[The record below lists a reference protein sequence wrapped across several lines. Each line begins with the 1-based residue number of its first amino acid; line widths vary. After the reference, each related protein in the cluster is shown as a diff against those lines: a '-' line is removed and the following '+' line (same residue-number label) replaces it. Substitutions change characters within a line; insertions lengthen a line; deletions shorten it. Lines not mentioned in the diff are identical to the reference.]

1 MTSLKR
7 QSILIILLLCT
18 FMAGYAASL
27 RISVRTSRGDKI
39 CVGDRFTVIV
49 TAENV
54 NGSVPHLNVGGATN
68 DSFVESHQVENI
80 NGNVR
85 SVTTYRM
92 MCRATTQGTY
102 TIGPITVGGVRSNI
116 FKYTIHPGNG
126 QSTSSNAGQSNAAQG
141 SSSAKPTYIGKGN
154 GNLFMRASVS
164 KTTAYEQEA
173 LAYTVK
179 LYTSYS
185 AIKFVGAT
193 ASPKF
198 DGFVVEESKQTDSQL
213 RYETYQGKVYA
224 TAVIARYII
233 FPQMTGNLKVTGNTY
248 TVSVDEREYYNDQ
261 FFGQMSVSRPLKLT
275 VSPND
280 LNVNVKALPSPKPAD
295 FSGGVGKF
303 SISSS
308 MPSTSLR
315 TGETAS
321 IVYTVSGSGNLKY
334 VTLPDLA
341 MVYPKQIEVYSPQT
355 DVKANV
361 GASSVSGTVKFD
373 YSLMPDEEGEYKIP
387 DVTLV
392 YFNPETGKYE
402 TSVAKGYTV
411 TVGKGK
417 ASAKSHRNRAK
428 FDDKL
433 LPVTGDY
440 DAANLISSWAYWL
453 VYVIAVVLLLTATV
467 VYSKYVKAN
476 ADISTVLSRKA
487 SKMARR
493 RLRKAAECMRRGDA
507 ASFYDEMLSALWG
520 YISYKM
526 KMPTSELSRDN
537 VSEVLQGAGVMQQS
551 ISVFIELIDNCEF
564 AKYSPSNEQ
573 MDSMNS
579 VYENGA
585 EVINQLEK
593 SFKDAKHNK

>member
-7 QSILIILLLCT
+7 QTILIILLLCT

-54 NGSVPHLNVGGATN
+54 NGTVPHLNIGGATN
-68 DSFVESHQVENI
+68 DSFVESQQVENI

-92 MCRATTQGTY
+92 MCRATTPGTY
-102 TIGPITVGGVRSNI
+102 TIGPINVGGVRSNI

-126 QSTSSNAGQSNAAQG
+126 QSTSSGTGQCNSAAVNNT
-141 SSSAKPTYIGKGN
+141 SKPTYIGKGN

-173 LAYTVK
+173 LVYTVK
-179 LYTSYS
+179 MYTSYS

-198 DGFVVEESKQTDSQL
+198 DGFVVEESKQTDTQL

-261 FFGQMSVSRPLKLT
+261 FFGQMAVSRPLKLT

-341 MVYPKQIEVYSPQT
+341 LVYPKQIEVYSPQT

-373 YSLMPDEEGEYKIP
+373 YSLMPDEEGEFKIP
-387 DVTLV
+387 DVVLV

-402 TSVAKGYTV
+402 KSVAKGYTV

-440 DAANLISSWAYWL
+440 DVENLISSWAYWL
-453 VYVIAVVLLLTATV
+453 VYVIAVLLLLTAAV
-467 VYSKYVKAN
+467 VYRKYVKAN
-476 ADISTVLSRKA
+476 ADISAVMSRKA

-493 RLRKAAECMRRGDA
+493 RLRKAAKCMRRGDA
-507 ASFYDEMLSALWG
+507 ASFYDEMLHALWG
-520 YISYKM
+520 YISYKL

-537 VSEVLQGAGVMQQS
+537 ISEVLLEAGIMQQS
-551 ISVFIELIDNCEF
+551 VSMLIELIDNCEF

-573 MDSMNS
+573 LSSMNS

>member
-1 MTSLKR
+1 
-7 QSILIILLLCT
+7 
-18 FMAGYAASL
+18 MAGYAASVQ
-27 RISVRTSRGDKI
+27 ISVTSRGSRI

-54 NGSVPHLNVGGATN
+54 NGTLPHINIGGATN
-68 DSFVESHQVENI
+68 DSFVQSQQVENI
-80 NGNVR
+80 NGKER
-85 SVTTYRM
+85 STTTYRM
-92 MCRATTQGTY
+92 ICRATTPGSY
-102 TIGPITVGGVRSNI
+102 TIGPINVGGVKSNI
-116 FKYTIHPGNG
+116 FKYTIHQGNG
-126 QSTSSNAGQSNAAQG
+126 QSSSGAGQGNAAPNNGSSN
-141 SSSAKPTYIGKGN
+141 PTFIGKGN
-154 GNLFMRASVS
+154 ENLFMRASVS

-173 LAYTVK
+173 LVYTVK
-179 LYTSYS
+179 LYSTYS
-185 AIKFVGAT
+185 RIKFIGAT

-198 DGFVVEESKQTDSQL
+198 DGFVVEESKQTDNQL
-213 RYETYQGKVYA
+213 RYETYQGKIYA

-261 FFGQMSVSRPLKLT
+261 FFGQMAVSRPLKLT

-280 LNVNVKALPSPKPAD
+280 LNVSVKALPSPKPAD

-341 MVYPKQIEVYSPQT
+341 LVYPKQIEVYSPQT

-392 YFNPETGKYE
+392 YFNPETGNYE
-402 TSVAKGYTV
+402 KSVAKGYTV

-433 LPVTGDY
+433 LPVTVGY

-453 VYVIAVVLLLTATV
+453 VYVIAVLLLLTAAV
-467 VYSKYVKAN
+467 VYRKYVKAN
-476 ADISTVLSRKA
+476 ADISAVMSRKA

-493 RLRKAAECMRRGDA
+493 RLRKAAECMRRGDT
-507 ASFYDEMLSALWG
+507 ASFYDEMLHALWG
-520 YISYKM
+520 YISYKL

-537 VSEVLQGAGVMQQS
+537 ISEVLLGAGIMQQS
-551 ISVFIELIDNCEF
+551 VSMLIELIDNCEF

-573 MDSMNS
+573 ADSMNS
-579 VYENGA
+579 VYDNGA